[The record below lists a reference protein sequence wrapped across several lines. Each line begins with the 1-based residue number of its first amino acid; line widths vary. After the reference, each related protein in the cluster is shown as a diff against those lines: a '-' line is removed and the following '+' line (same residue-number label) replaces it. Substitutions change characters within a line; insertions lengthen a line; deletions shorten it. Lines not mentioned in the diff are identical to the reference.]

1 MLSCGSGQ
9 VTWFA
14 VNMEWR
20 LIRMLLEPEG
30 VLDRLFENEDN
41 QASVMLQLSVYQ
53 THILNPNKI
62 ENAYEYLLNFRA
74 T

>member
-1 MLSCGSGQ
+1 MLSCGSEQ

-20 LIRMLLEPEG
+20 LIRILLEPEG
-30 VLDRLFENEDN
+30 VLDRLFENE
-41 QASVMLQLSVYQ
+41 ASVMLQLSVYQ

>member
-1 MLSCGSGQ
+1 
-9 VTWFA
+9 
-14 VNMEWR
+14 
-20 LIRMLLEPEG
+20 MLLEPEG

>member
-20 LIRMLLEPEG
+20 LIRMLLELEG

-62 ENAYEYLLNFRA
+62 ENAYEYLLNFRV